1 MRQVRKLSNLI
12 ADELEMQGIE
22 VGSKLF
28 ESTVSSI
35 VKSVNEALKDADK
48 KDAGNTDVFEEVEE
62 GSFYFATDD
71 TVLGDYEVSQD
82 EIVELVTNGEPCI
95 VNIYDADGELR
106 EGEVEVSAE
115 DFVAFVDNAD
125 EVVVEDVEE
134 LFDDEEED
142 VEEGA
147 KVSFKGGHKRIISA
161 KQASLLLKSKKKGKG
176 WKVKDGK
183 IVRRTRAEIKA
194 SDKNIQKAQHGK
206 GAAKAKKNRNKSLK
220 ANKNKNKK
228 KRKANESVVV
238 EGFDISANGTI
249 FHVEDGDVL
258 SYEDGFL
265 TVTRDG
271 VEVFSNLTVS
281 ESFVS
286 RCVAEGVVEDCEDC
300 DDEEEIQEAKKR
312 KTVKEDEDSD
322 EDEEE
327 IQEDSD
333 EEDDDEDEDD
343 DKDEDDEDEESED
356 KEVSESMLTF
366 KSGKGYCLVSEGRE
380 LQMGNRIRARAML
393 LNQGFEV
400 SSEDLDKASSGQV
413 VIL

>member
-22 VGSKLF
+22 VGSTLF

-62 GSFYFATDD
+62 GSFYFATED
-71 TVLGDYEVSQD
+71 TTLGDYEVNQD

-106 EGEVEVSAE
+106 EEEVEVSAD
-115 DFVAFVDNAD
+115 DFVAFVDSAD

-134 LFDDEEED
+134 LFDDEED

-147 KVSFKGGHKRIISA
+147 KVSFKGGKKRKINA
-161 KQASLLLKSKKKGKG
+161 KKAKLLLKSKEKGEK
-176 WKVKDGK
+176 WKVQGDKL
-183 IVRRTRAEIKA
+183 VRRTAAEIKA
-194 SDKNIQKAQHGK
+194 SKKNIKKAKKGK
-206 GAAKAKKNRNKSLK
+206 AKAKKNRKK
-220 ANKNKNKK
+220 AM
-228 KRKANESVVV
+228 KANESVVV

-281 ESFVS
+281 ESFIS
-286 RCVAEGVVEDCEDC
+286 RCVAEGVVDDCEDC
-300 DDEEEIQEAKKR
+300 DDEEEIQEAKKC
-312 KTVKEDEDSD
+312 KTVKEDEDSE

-333 EEDDDEDEDD
+333 E
-343 DKDEDDEDEESED
+343 DEDEEDSDDDDDDDEEED
-356 KEVSESMLTF
+356 KDGEVSESMLTF

-400 SSEDLDKASSGQV
+400 SSEDLDKASSGQL

>member
-22 VGSKLF
+22 VGSALF

-62 GSFYFATDD
+62 GSFYFATVD
-71 TVLGDYEVSQD
+71 TTLGDYEVNQD

-106 EGEVEVSAE
+106 EEEVEVSAE
-115 DFVAFVDNAD
+115 DFVAFVDSAD
-125 EVVVEDVEE
+125 EVVVEDV
-134 LFDDEEED
+134 ED

-147 KVSFKGGHKRIISA
+147 KVSFKGGKKRKINA
-161 KQASLLLKSKKKGKG
+161 KKAKLLLKSKEKGEK
-176 WKVKDGK
+176 WKVQGDKL
-183 IVRRTRAEIKA
+183 VRRTAAEIKA
-194 SDKNIQKAQHGK
+194 SKKNIKKAKKGK
-206 GAAKAKKNRNKSLK
+206 AKAKKNRKK
-220 ANKNKNKK
+220 AM
-228 KRKANESVVV
+228 KANESIVV

-333 EEDDDEDEDD
+333 EDDDDDD
-343 DKDEDDEDEESED
+343 DKDEDDEDEDEESED

>member
-22 VGSKLF
+22 VGSALF

-48 KDAGNTDVFEEVEE
+48 KDAGNTDVFEEVDE
-62 GSFYFATDD
+62 GSFYFATED
-71 TVLGDYEVSQD
+71 TTLGDYEVNQD

-106 EGEVEVSAE
+106 EEEVEVSAE
-115 DFVAFVDNAD
+115 DFVAFVDSAD

-134 LFDDEEED
+134 LFDED

-147 KVSFKGGHKRIISA
+147 KVSFKGGKKRKINA
-161 KQASLLLKSKKKGKG
+161 KKAKLLLKSKEKGEK
-176 WKVKDGK
+176 WKVQGDKL
-183 IVRRTRAEIKA
+183 VRRTAAEIKA
-194 SDKNIQKAQHGK
+194 SKKNIKKAKKGK
-206 GAAKAKKNRNKSLK
+206 AKAKKNRKK
-220 ANKNKNKK
+220 AM
-228 KRKANESVVV
+228 KANESVVV

-333 EEDDDEDEDD
+333 E
-343 DKDEDDEDEESED
+343 DEDDEDSDDEDEEDGED
-356 KEVSESMLTF
+356 DKDDDEEVSESMLTF
-366 KSGKGYCLVSEGRE
+366 KSGKGYCLVSEGSE

-400 SSEDLDKASSGQV
+400 SSEDLDKASSGQL

>member
-22 VGSKLF
+22 VGSTLF

-62 GSFYFATDD
+62 GSFYFATED
-71 TVLGDYEVSQD
+71 TTLGDYEVNQD

-106 EGEVEVSAE
+106 EEEVEVSAD
-115 DFVAFVDNAD
+115 DFVAFVDSAD

-134 LFDDEEED
+134 LFDDEED

-147 KVSFKGGHKRIISA
+147 KVSFKGGKKRKINA
-161 KQASLLLKSKKKGKG
+161 KKAKLLLKSKEKGEK
-176 WKVKDGK
+176 WKVQGDKL
-183 IVRRTRAEIKA
+183 VRRTAAEIKA
-194 SDKNIQKAQHGK
+194 SKKNIKKAKKGK
-206 GAAKAKKNRNKSLK
+206 AKAKKNRKK
-220 ANKNKNKK
+220 AM
-228 KRKANESVVV
+228 KANESVVV

-281 ESFVS
+281 ESFIS
-286 RCVAEGVVEDCEDC
+286 RCVAEGVVDDCEDC

-312 KTVKEDEDSD
+312 KTVKEDEDSE

-333 EEDDDEDEDD
+333 E
-343 DKDEDDEDEESED
+343 DEDEEDSDDDDDDDEEED
-356 KEVSESMLTF
+356 KDEEVSESMLTF

-400 SSEDLDKASSGQV
+400 SSEDLDKASSGQL

>member
-22 VGSKLF
+22 VGSELF

-62 GSFYFATDD
+62 GSFYFATAD
-71 TVLGDYEVSQD
+71 TTLGDYEVNQD

-106 EGEVEVSAE
+106 EEEVEVSAE
-115 DFVAFVDNAD
+115 DFVAFVDSAD

-147 KVSFKGGHKRIISA
+147 KISFKGGKKRKINA
-161 KQASLLLKSKKKGKG
+161 KKAKLLLKSKEKGEK
-176 WKVKDGK
+176 WKVQGDKL
-183 IVRRTRAEIKA
+183 VRRTTAEIKA
-194 SDKNIQKAQHGK
+194 SKKNIKKAKKGK
-206 GAAKAKKNRNKSLK
+206 AKAKKNRKK
-220 ANKNKNKK
+220 AM
-228 KRKANESVVV
+228 KANESVVV

-281 ESFVS
+281 ESFIS
-286 RCVAEGVVEDCEDC
+286 RCVAEGVVEDC

-333 EEDDDEDEDD
+333 EDDDDDDDDSDDDDDDEEE
-343 DKDEDDEDEESED
+343 DKDE
-356 KEVSESMLTF
+356 EVSESMLTF

-400 SSEDLDKASSGQV
+400 SSEDLDKASSGQL

>member
-22 VGSKLF
+22 VGSALF

-48 KDAGNTDVFEEVEE
+48 KDAGNTDVFEEVDE
-62 GSFYFATDD
+62 GSFYFATED
-71 TVLGDYEVSQD
+71 TTLGDYEVNQD

-106 EGEVEVSAE
+106 EEEVEVSAE
-115 DFVAFVDNAD
+115 DFVAFVDSAD

-134 LFDDEEED
+134 LFDED

-147 KVSFKGGHKRIISA
+147 KVSFKGGKKRKINA
-161 KQASLLLKSKKKGKG
+161 KKAKLLLKSKEKGEK
-176 WKVKDGK
+176 WKVQGDKL
-183 IVRRTRAEIKA
+183 VRRTANEIKA
-194 SDKNIQKAQHGK
+194 SKKNIKKAKKGK
-206 GAAKAKKNRNKSLK
+206 AKAKKNRKK
-220 ANKNKNKK
+220 AM
-228 KRKANESVVV
+228 KANESVVV

-333 EEDDDEDEDD
+333 E
-343 DKDEDDEDEESED
+343 DEDDEDSDDEDEEDGED
-356 KEVSESMLTF
+356 DKDDDEEVSESMLTF

-400 SSEDLDKASSGQV
+400 SSEDLDKASSGQL

>member
-22 VGSKLF
+22 VGSALF

-62 GSFYFATDD
+62 GSFYFATVD
-71 TVLGDYEVSQD
+71 TTLGDYEVNQD
-82 EIVELVTNGEPCI
+82 EIVELVTNGEPCV

-106 EGEVEVSAE
+106 EEEVEVSAE
-115 DFVAFVDNAD
+115 DFVAFVDSAD

-147 KVSFKGGHKRIISA
+147 KVSFKGGKKRKINA
-161 KQASLLLKSKKKGKG
+161 KKAKLLLKSKEKGEK
-176 WKVKDGK
+176 WKVQGDKL
-183 IVRRTRAEIKA
+183 VRRTTAEIKA
-194 SDKNIQKAQHGK
+194 SKKNIKKAKKGK
-206 GAAKAKKNRNKSLK
+206 AKAKKNRKK
-220 ANKNKNKK
+220 AM
-228 KRKANESVVV
+228 KANESVVV

-265 TVTRDG
+265 SVTRDG

-281 ESFVS
+281 ESFIS
-286 RCVAEGVVEDCEDC
+286 RCISEGVVEDCEDC
-300 DDEEEIQEAKKR
+300 EDEEEIQEGKKR
-312 KTVKEDEDSD
+312 KTVKEDDESEEEKEDIKEDSD
-322 EDEEE
+322 ED
-327 IQEDSD
+327 DS
-333 EEDDDEDEDD
+333 DEDD
-343 DKDEDDEDEESED
+343 DDDSEDSEDSDDGSDEDDG
-356 KEVSESMLTF
+356 EVSESLLTF
-366 KSGKGYCLVSEGRE
+366 RAGKGYCLVSEGRE

-400 SSEDLDKASSGQV
+400 SSADLDKASNGQV
-413 VIL
+413 VVL